1 MAKLIGGRAHSFVAN
16 HTQSTIKGER
26 SKSEADPVR
35 VSVGGESH
43 SLRMTDGKLKVGNR
57 AQSL

>member
-16 HTQSTIKGER
+16 HTQSKIRGKR
-26 SKSEADPVR
+26 SESEADPVR
-35 VSVGGESH
+35 VSVGGVSH
-43 SLRMTDGKLKVGNR
+43 NLRMTDGQLKVGNR